1 MHTLK
6 LMSGDANA
14 KSVPLTR
21 HSQPN
26 ILKHGSFQNILS
38 FSSSSPSPSLSF
50 LLFLPLSH
58 CVSLSASSNAFFPL
72 GFLPRQR
79 HHFPLPMSPT
89 EICSSKNILPL
100 HPNSKKCCS
109 LTRNGCN
116 PLSEYLSLMLFI
128 FDPKQSA
135 HLPGYFFSKSG
146 IDTHNPFRSSF

>member
-89 EICSSKNILPL
+89 EICRSKNILPL
-100 HPNSKKCCS
+100 YPNIKNAVLGPGKALFFFFFFMLLPFLLSGEQKEARKC
-109 LTRNGCN
+109 
-116 PLSEYLSLMLFI
+116 M
-128 FDPKQSA
+128 
-135 HLPGYFFSKSG
+135 
-146 IDTHNPFRSSF
+146 